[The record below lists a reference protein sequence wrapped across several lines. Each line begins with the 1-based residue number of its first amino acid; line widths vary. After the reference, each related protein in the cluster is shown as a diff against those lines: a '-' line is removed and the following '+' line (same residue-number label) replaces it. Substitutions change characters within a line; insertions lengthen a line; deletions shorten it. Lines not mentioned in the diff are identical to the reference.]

1 MAIKAGNGPSGTC
14 CFVCSISRW
23 RQHSSASMKVGP
35 VSLRLPSS
43 KGTIASRLN
52 LTAEHFSRVLHQ
64 LSEAGLIGIEK
75 RVTHIAGIH
84 RLRAS
89 ASGIGV
95 PVAEIGGAMR
105 ELTAGCARAARP
117 QPAGRPRSPKA
128 PGHDKRRRIA
138 APKAASP

>member
-1 MAIKAGNGPSGTC
+1 MLLCLLHLALATTLERIL
-14 CFVCSISRW
+14 
-23 RQHSSASMKVGP
+23 KVGP

-75 RVTHIAGIH
+75 RVTHIAGIL
-84 RLRAS
+84 RLRASAS

-95 PVAEIGGAMR
+95 PMAEIGGPMR
-105 ELTAGCARAARP
+105 ELTAGCGRAARP

-128 PGHDKRRRIA
+128 PGHDARRRIA
-138 APKAASP
+138 APTTASP